1 MPTNYVSKFNL
12 NGNLINVKDASA
24 RSALGVLEAA
34 VENSDTTY
42 QKLHGKKILV
52 MGDSLTSG
60 SGQAAGNTWLE
71 MLGERYGATVY
82 NRGISGAKISTGGD
96 TTRSS
101 DYANR
106 IDYILQEFA
115 KGSLDYFIVQGGAND
130 KNDNVPLGG
139 ITSVGNSTFCGAVRN
154 IIVKIQRH
162 FEGTCRVLFM
172 TTYHRYDTVNDLQL
186 SEIDYVNAM
195 KKCCA
200 QFSIPC
206 FDNYSDCGIALNTNE
221 YVNPQNLWA
230 DRGYVETGTAD
241 HHFSVAAYEYLMP
254 VYAQF
259 LVNASS
265 GNGSKPLPQKFNF
278 KINDNTYDVT
288 FAKIIDESGAWHL
301 YGTVVLDG
309 ITFPNQID
317 DGDEWYYSDNI
328 NVVVPDDVMGDQ
340 TVFRSGVKVSVWTD
354 EGFVVPTYRILSET
368 NNIRV
373 RLMRYK
379 GSLAATLC
387 RVNISMDFFPPTGN

>member
-1 MPTNYVSKFNL
+1 MPNYASKFDI
-12 NGNLINVKDASA
+12 NGTEVLLKDSA
-24 RSALGVLEAA
+24 ARVSIGQLQQALD
-34 VENSDTTY
+34 NSDTTY
-42 QKLHGKKILV
+42 QKLHGKRILV
-52 MGDSLTSG
+52 MGDSLTAG

-71 MLGERYGATVY
+71 MLADRYGAVVY
-82 NRGISGAKISTGGD
+82 NRGISGAKISKGGD

-101 DYANR
+101 DYALR

-139 ITSVGNSTFCGAVRN
+139 IDSVGDGTFCGAVRN

-172 TTYHRYDTVNDLQL
+172 TTYHRYDTVNDLNL
-186 SEIDYVNAM
+186 GEIDYVNAM

-254 VYAQF
+254 VYAQY
-259 LVNASS
+259 LVNCSA
-265 GNGSKPLPQKFNF
+265 GNDAKPLPKRFNF
-278 KINDNTYDVT
+278 KINSNTYDVT
-288 FAKIIDESGAWHL
+288 VMKIIDGFGAWHVS
-301 YGTVVLDG
+301 GTAVLDG
-309 ITFPNQID
+309 ITFPNQVAS
-317 DGDEWYYSDNI
+317 GDEWYYTDNI
-328 NVVVPDDVMGDQ
+328 DITLPDECKGDT
-340 TVFRSGVKVSVWTD
+340 TVLRSGTKLDVWTD
-354 EGFVVPTYRILSET
+354 EGFVIPTYHVIGST
-368 NNIRV
+368 NTIRC
-373 RLMRYK
+373 RLMKYK
-379 GSLAATLC
+379 GSQAATFC
-387 RVNISMDFFPPTGN
+387 RVNFSIDFFAPTGN